1 MMRHTHVH
9 FHGFTNDREG
19 PEFEESKHPRAKNGE
34 FGQGGSGAAPKK
46 AAAQAA
52 KPAAAAAASAAWK
65 KPDGSAFSEA
75 DTARLKAFSTPPA
88 WTHVVLNAD
97 PMARVLVTGKDSKGR
112 AQSIYSAAHNE
123 KAAAEKFA
131 RLKEFNAAAPKIA
144 AAAAAQMNDP
154 KLKPATRDAAAVV
167 SLISETGFRIG
178 SDADTGADVKAH
190 GASTL
195 TGEHVKIDGSK
206 VAFSFIGKKGV
217 SITKEIDSPALA
229 EYITAKK
236 KANGDGPL
244 FNAANDAG
252 VTRWF
257 KANGGGDFKVKDFRT
272 WNGTEKAI
280 EAVQSMPAPK
290 TKAEYDKA
298 RLAVGKIVA
307 AHLGNTPAVALEA
320 YIDPT
325 VFIDWSIK

>member
-1 MMRHTHVH
+1 MMHLHLHLYTTRDKAP
-9 FHGFTNDREG
+9 GA
-19 PEFEESKHPRAKNGE
+19 EFEESKHPRAKNGE
-34 FGQGGSGAAPKK
+34 FGQGGSGAA
-46 AAAQAA
+46 AAK
-52 KPAAAAAASAAWK
+52 KPAAAAPGAQTAAWK
-65 KPDGSAFSEA
+65 KPDGSAFGAA
-75 DTARLKAFSTPPA
+75 DAARLKALGTPPA
-88 WTHVVLNAD
+88 WTAVRLSPD
-97 PMARVLVTGKDSKGR
+97 PAAALQVTGKDAKGR
-112 AQSIYSAAHNE
+112 TQYLYSAEHSE

-154 KLKPATRDAAAVV
+154 KIKPTTRDAAAVV

-195 TGEHVKIDGSK
+195 TGAHVKIDGSK

-217 SITKEIDSPALA
+217 SITKEIDSKPLA
-229 EYITAKK
+229 EYIGAKK
-236 KANGDGPL
+236 KAAGSADAPL
-244 FNAANDAG
+244 FDTSDGAVRD
-252 VTRWF
+252 WF

-280 EAVQSMPAPK
+280 EAIQAMPAPK

-298 RLAVGKIVA
+298 RAAVGKIVA
-307 AHLGNTPAVALEA
+307 AHLGNTPTVALAA
-320 YIDPT
+320 YIDPA
-325 VFIDWSIK
+325 VFANWSVKQ